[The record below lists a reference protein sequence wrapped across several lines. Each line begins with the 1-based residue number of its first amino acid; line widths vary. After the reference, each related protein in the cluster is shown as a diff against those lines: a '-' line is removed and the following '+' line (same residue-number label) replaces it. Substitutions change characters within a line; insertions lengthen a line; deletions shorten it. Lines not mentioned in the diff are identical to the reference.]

1 MRSIHIQLQNTD
13 DDQPWVRM
21 IACNALQIAP
31 LATGLEVSKSTLDGF
46 LYLGFFI
53 TFLLAIGSN
62 YLSILSEALG
72 ARVDLSDYDDCGR
85 VYAKGTVDYSALAII
100 FFVAAIA
107 STSPQPTAVSLIFY
121 FAVFGV
127 PLTITLA
134 ILLGQLLFA
143 TTYYRSWERWR
154 QEKRFHLFLGT
165 VAALLGTG
173 AFVVFNLVN
182 SYMVA
187 PEVPEALSVVV
198 QTQGLQWGDLLF
210 LMVNKTWLPLTIKL
224 LLVAV
229 TTSALLFSAVAAL
242 SMRKNRTREALFRT
256 RWAFKLALLFG
267 TPVGIVGYWVAAE
280 FHVATPTIAL
290 GLMGQETQTGV
301 AAALLSSV
309 NPLWHL
315 GIVGVVAIAAL
326 AATFYYGQASTNN
339 RPGWSRRIVTQEL
352 TKIAAV
358 LCLVGLASTIASALL
373 YQQQAIW
380 TIYLLILGYLLIQ
393 SLWFYSTGRLNVK
406 MPMMLFAA
414 ACLGLLLLIGPY
426 NSWYLAEKYGGVPWP
441 PVAFVA
447 FVPVGYLLGR
457 QRSLGYY
464 MIPLISGLFLPVALF
479 AKMVDTALI
488 RGATII
494 AIDPTIE
501 PIINYWSQSQ
511 GVNIQ
516 PAYHQYPTTTTL
528 DLVLII
534 VLAYLFFMG
543 ITYLAIRA
551 NRQEPSTTKRGL

>member
-1 MRSIHIQLQNTD
+1 
-13 DDQPWVRM
+13 M
-21 IACNALQIAP
+21 IACNALQITP

-46 LYLGFFI
+46 LYLSFFI

-72 ARVDLSDYDDCGR
+72 VKVDLSDYDDCGR
-85 VYAKGTVDYSALAII
+85 VYAKGTVDFTVLAFA
-100 FFVAAIA
+100 FFTIAIA
-107 STSPQPTAVSLIFY
+107 STTLQPTAISLLFY
-121 FAVFGV
+121 FTVFGV

-134 ILLGQLLFA
+134 LLLGQLVFA
-143 TTYYRSWERWR
+143 IIYCRSWSRWR
-154 QEKRFHLFLGT
+154 EEKRFHLFLGT
-165 VAALLGTG
+165 IAALLGTG
-173 AFVVFNLVN
+173 AFVMFNLVN

-198 QTQGLQWGDLLF
+198 QTQGLQWGNLLF

-224 LLVAV
+224 LLVAI
-229 TTSALLFSAVAAL
+229 TTSALLFSAVAVL
-242 SMRKNRTREALFRT
+242 SMRKTRTHETVFRT

-315 GIVGVVAIAAL
+315 GVVGVVAIAAL
-326 AATFYYGQASTNN
+326 AATFYYGQASMMN

-352 TKIAAV
+352 TKIAAI
-358 LCLVGLASTIASALL
+358 LWLVGLASTIASALL

-406 MPMMLFAA
+406 MSMILFAG

-426 NSWYLAEKYGGVPWP
+426 NSWYLAAKYGGVPWP

-457 QRSLGYY
+457 RRSLGYY

-516 PAYHQYPTTTTL
+516 PAYRQYPTTTIL

-534 VLAYLFFMG
+534 VFAYLLFIG
-543 ITYLAIRA
+543 ITYLTIRV
-551 NRQEPSTTKRGL
+551 NRQGKDDSKSNILPIAR